1 MIKLYEAPMSTCTQ
15 KVRFVL
21 EQKSLSWEGVPVD
34 LHSGENFSSEYM
46 KLNPKGVIPALVD
59 GEDAIIESNNIC
71 QYLDE
76 KYPQVPLM
84 PDTPKGRSDVR
95 TLLQLIDEHV
105 HSDVSACTYAI
116 AFRERITKQY
126 DTPEKLEAYIA
137 EIPDTGKRLSRSD
150 YIANGIESP
159 AVSTAVVRIVAVLQ
173 RLEGLLQ
180 NSPYL
185 VGDQLTLADIAY
197 SPYITR
203 LDHLS
208 MDGLWKEMPAWGE
221 WYEQIQTTTGYQKGM
236 KAYFVDGA
244 IESMRSHGNAAQEKI
259 AAILNAK

>member
-1 MIKLYEAPMSTCTQ
+1 MIKLYEAPMSSCTQ

-21 EQKSLSWEGVPVD
+21 EQKGISWEGVPVD
-34 LHSGENFSSEYM
+34 LHTGENFSPSYM
-46 KLNPKGVIPALVD
+46 KLNPKGVIPALID
-59 GEDAIIESNNIC
+59 GEDVIIESNNIC

-105 HSDVSACTYAI
+105 HFDVSACTYAI
-116 AFRERITKQY
+116 AFRERILKHY

-137 EIPDTGKRLSRSD
+137 EVPDAGKRLSRREYVD
-150 YIANGIESP
+150 KGIDSP
-159 AVSTAVVRIVAVLQ
+159 IVNTAVLRMAAVLK
-173 RLEGLLQ
+173 RLESMLQ

-208 MDGLWKEMPAWGE
+208 MDRLWKKMPAWSE
-221 WYEQIQTTTGYQKGM
+221 WYKRIQTTTGYQKGLQ
-236 KAYFVDGA
+236 AYFVDGA
-244 IESMRSHGNAAQEKI
+244 IESMRSRGNAAQEKI

>member
-1 MIKLYEAPMSTCTQ
+1 MIQLYEAPMSTCTQ

-21 EQKSLSWEGVPVD
+21 EQKGLSWEGVSVD
-34 LHSGENFSSEYM
+34 LHSGENFSPEHM
-46 KLNPKGVIPALVD
+46 KLNPKGVIPILVD
-59 GEDAIIESNNIC
+59 DEDVIIESNNIC

-76 KYPQVPLM
+76 KYPQVALM
-84 PDTPKGRSDVR
+84 PNSPKGRSDVR
-95 TLLQLIDEHV
+95 TLLQLIDEHL

-116 AFRERITKQY
+116 AFRVRIAKQY
-126 DTPEKLEAYIA
+126 NTPEKLKAYIA
-137 EIPDTGKRLSRSD
+137 EIPDAGKRLSRSD
-150 YIANGIESP
+150 YVAMGIESP
-159 AVSTAVVRIVAVLQ
+159 AVHTAVIRIVAVLR
-173 RLEGLLQ
+173 RLESLLQ

-208 MDGLWKEMPAWGE
+208 MGGLWEDMPAWTK
-221 WYEQIQTTTGYQKGM
+221 WYEQIQTTTGYQQGM

-244 IESMRSHGNAAQEKI
+244 IESMRSKGAAAKEKI